1 MLLRLDGTE
10 GRNPFDPRDG
20 PEAVAGRLAPL
31 VDKGL
36 RISATAGRNS
46 GTAVAL
52 RDLVGLVL
60 LGECFRVCGWGG
72 SAAGSCARA
81 VCRRWR

>member
-36 RISATAGRNS
+36 RIRPPQGEIRHGCGFAGF
-46 GTAVAL
+46 G
-52 RDLVGLVL
+52 
-60 LGECFRVCGWGG
+60 RV
-72 SAAGSCARA
+72 SFAG
-81 VCRRWR
+81 